1 MMETMIDFHTHILPG
16 IDDGSHSV
24 EESLEML
31 RLEMSQGVDT
41 IFLTPH
47 FYAQEQYPE
56 QFLKRRERAME
67 QLQNAIPYDEA
78 VPNFVLG
85 AEVMYY
91 PGMSKWEQ
99 LPRLALGQTGYILI
113 EMPGN
118 RVPGGAMRELEEIY
132 MQRNLIPILAH
143 VERYFQPLRIRELM
157 DQLEDLPVLLQL
169 NGTYLIDRHTRKH
182 AISLLKQGRVQL
194 IGSDCHSLD
203 WRKPCMDN
211 VRKILDESLD
221 DRTLQTLSMV
231 GQIVLR
237 GDNIFVK
244 NTAMQ

>member
-16 IDDGSHSV
+16 IDDGSHNI
-24 EESLEML
+24 EESLEMI
-31 RLEMSQGVDT
+31 RQEMSQSVDT

-47 FYAQEQYPE
+47 FYAQEQYPD
-56 QFLKRRERAME
+56 QFLKRRDQAME
-67 QLQNAIPYDEA
+67 RLQNAIPRGET
-78 VPNFVLG
+78 VPTFVLG

-99 LPRLALGQTGYILI
+99 LPQLALGETGYILV

-118 RVPGGAMRELEEIY
+118 RVTGGVLRELEEIY
-132 MQRNLIPILAH
+132 TQRNLIPILAH

-157 DQLEDLPVLLQL
+157 DELAELPVLLQI
-169 NGTYLIDRHTRKH
+169 NGSYLIDRHTRKH
-182 AISLLKQGRVQL
+182 ATSLLKQGRVQL
-194 IGSDCHSLD
+194 IGSDCHSCD
-203 WRKPCMDN
+203 WRKPCMDQ
-211 VRKILDESLD
+211 VLKILNTFLD
-221 DRTLQTLSMV
+221 DKTLHNLSTV
-231 GQIVLR
+231 GQTVLN